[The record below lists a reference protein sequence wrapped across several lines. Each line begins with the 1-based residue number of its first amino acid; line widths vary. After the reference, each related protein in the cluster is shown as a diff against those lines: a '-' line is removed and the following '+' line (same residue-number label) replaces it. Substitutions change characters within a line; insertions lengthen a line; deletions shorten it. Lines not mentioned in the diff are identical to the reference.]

1 MDFIKPGRVFDFMRY
16 RNIAGVVSTIVVAL
30 SIASVFAPGPN
41 LGIDFAGGTEVQL
54 QFRGDVPVAELRQT
68 LEGLGYASPD
78 VIEIAGRANQYLV
91 RVREVTTLPEG
102 IGESIESQLDSAL
115 EPEVT
120 SVRVSP
126 GGDKVSIRLAA
137 SAEPAQIRE
146 ALVAAGLD
154 VRGEVRRF
162 GPESDYRFE
171 ADLVGVADRMV
182 AQLGESLGERGPE
195 TPLRIEWVGPRA
207 GEQLRNGAIKA
218 LIYAM
223 GFIMLYVAFRFDLR
237 FAPGG
242 ILALIHDAVVTV
254 GVFVLFQKEFNLTTV
269 ASLLTIIGYSI
280 NDTIV
285 IYDRIREN
293 MGRHRDKPLA
303 ELINISTSE
312 MLSRTIITS
321 GVTLLAIVPFFFWG
335 TQVIQDIAFALF
347 VGFLAGVYSTIYIA
361 SPVTEWMD
369 STIFAPARERRKAE
383 LEAKRKAAK
392 ASKGAAAVAT

>member
-1 MDFIKPGRVFDFMRY
+1 MEFIKPGRVFDFMKY
-16 RNIAGVVSTIVVAL
+16 RRPAVLISTLLVVL
-30 SIASVFAPGPN
+30 SAASLFWPGPR
-41 LGIDFAGGTEVQL
+41 LGIDFAGGTEIQL
-54 QFRGDVPVAELRQT
+54 QFQGDVPTDELRALLT
-68 LEGLGYASPD
+68 ELEYESPD
-78 VIEIAGRANQYLV
+78 VIQISGHPNQYLI
-91 RVREVTTLPEG
+91 RVNEVSTLPAG
-102 IGESIESQLDSAL
+102 IEETITGQLDQAL
-115 EPEVT
+115 EPGV
-120 SVRVSP
+120 VGLRVSP
-126 GGDKVSIRLAA
+126 GGDKVSVRLDG
-137 SAEPAQIRE
+137 SAELTQIRE
-146 ALVAAGLD
+146 ALTAAGVQ

-162 GPESDYRFE
+162 GPESDFRYE

-182 AQLGESLGERGPE
+182 DQLVERLGERAPE

-218 LIYAM
+218 LLYAM

-242 ILALIHDAVVTV
+242 IVALIHDAMITV
-254 GVFVLFQKEFNLTTV
+254 GVFVLVGKEFNLTTV

-293 MGRHRDKPLA
+293 MARHRDKSLS

-321 GVTLLAIVPFFFWG
+321 GVTLLAILPFFFWG
-335 TQVIQDIAFALF
+335 TQVIADIAFALF

-369 STIFAPARERRKAE
+369 SRFFAPAREARRAE
-383 LEAKRKAAK
+383 LERQRKLKPKAA
-392 ASKGAAAVAT
+392 TT

>member
-1 MDFIKPGRVFDFMRY
+1 MEFIKPGRVFDFMQY
-16 RNIAGVVSTIVVAL
+16 RRPAVAISTILVAL
-30 SIASVFAPGPN
+30 SVASLFWPGPR
-41 LGIDFAGGTEVQL
+41 LGIDFAGGTEIQL
-54 QFRGDVPVAELRQT
+54 QFQGDVPTDELRALLT
-68 LEGLGYASPD
+68 ELEYESPD
-78 VIEIAGRANQYLV
+78 VIQISGHANQYLI
-91 RVREVTTLPEG
+91 RVNEVSTLPAG
-102 IGESIESQLDSAL
+102 IEETITTQLDEAL
-115 EPEVT
+115 EPGIVGI
-120 SVRVSP
+120 RVSP
-126 GGDKVSIRLAA
+126 GGDKVSVRLDGAA
-137 SAEPAQIRE
+137 ELTQIRE
-146 ALVAAGLD
+146 ALTAAGVQ

-182 AQLGESLGERGPE
+182 DQLSERLAERGPE

-218 LIYAM
+218 LLYAM

-242 ILALIHDAVVTV
+242 IIALIHDAMITV
-254 GVFVLFQKEFNLTTV
+254 GVFVLVGKEFNLTTV

-293 MGRHRDKPLA
+293 MARHRDKSLS

-321 GVTLLAIVPFFFWG
+321 GVTLLAILPFFYWG
-335 TQVIQDIAFALF
+335 TQVIADIAFALF
-347 VGFLAGVYSTIYIA
+347 IGFIAGVYSTIYIA

-369 STIFAPARERRKAE
+369 SRFFAPAREARKAE
-383 LEAKRKAAK
+383 LERQRKLK
-392 ASKGAAAVAT
+392 PKVATT